1 MLFKLIQKMFADTF
15 GPIGAVNLTH
25 LGCSLT
31 QTDLLF
37 QPEQLKNWV
46 FLSGNLCETAFPA
59 H

>member
-1 MLFKLIQKMFADTF
+1 MFADTF